1 MAGSDKPRMPTSM
14 WLRNEKNALWKYVSC
29 KKEKNREK
37 PIKIVFLVSIRASS
51 LPFTAVEAVA
61 HSTKFGKKK

>member
-1 MAGSDKPRMPTSM
+1 MLCENMF
-14 WLRNEKNALWKYVSC
+14 LV
-29 KKEKNREK
+29 KKKKNREK

-61 HSTKFGKKK
+61 HSTKFGKKKNKCA